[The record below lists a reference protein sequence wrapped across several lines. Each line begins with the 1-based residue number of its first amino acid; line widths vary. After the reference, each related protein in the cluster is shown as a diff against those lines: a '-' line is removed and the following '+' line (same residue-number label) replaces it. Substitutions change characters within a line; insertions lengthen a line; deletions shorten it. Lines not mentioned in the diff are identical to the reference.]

1 MTPMVSSPACPLAGA
16 ITVPGDKSISHRA
29 LILGASAMGVSRIR
43 GLLEAEDV
51 LATLA
56 AIRRLGVKVEAAG
69 SEWQV
74 HGPGVGGLAEPT
86 GALDLG
92 NSGTGV
98 RLLAGL
104 VATHSFVSFFIGD
117 DSLSARPMKRVMDP
131 LDQIGASFWTRS
143 GGRLP
148 MAVRGAADPLPITY
162 RLPVASAQVKSAV
175 LLAGL
180 NVPGTTTVIE
190 PQPTRDHT
198 ERMLRHFGAEIEVE
212 DIDAGGR
219 RISLAGQQEL
229 LGRDLVVPGDLSSAA
244 FPLVA
249 ALVCP
254 GSRLTLRNIGIN
266 PLRTGLLTTL
276 REMGARLSLTN
287 ERQAGL
293 EPVADIVVES
303 GPLRGV
309 SVPARRVPAMI
320 DEFPILAVAAAYAEG
335 VTRMTGIGELRVKE
349 SDRLSAMA
357 RGLTACGIVVEEG
370 EDWLDIVGA
379 QGSPPLGGAKVP
391 TGMDHRMAMAFLV
404 FGCASQRPVEVDDAG
419 PIGTSFPGFA
429 DLMNG
434 IGARIENAQ

>member
-293 EPVADIVVES
+293 EPVADIVV
-303 GPLRGV
+303 
-309 SVPARRVPAMI
+309 
-320 DEFPILAVAAAYAEG
+320 
-335 VTRMTGIGELRVKE
+335 
-349 SDRLSAMA
+349 
-357 RGLTACGIVVEEG
+357 
-370 EDWLDIVGA
+370 
-379 QGSPPLGGAKVP
+379 Q
-391 TGMDHRMAMAFLV
+391 
-404 FGCASQRPVEVDDAG
+404 
-419 PIGTSFPGFA
+419 IGTAPRRFRA
-429 DLMNG
+429 
-434 IGARIENAQ
+434 GAARSRDDR